1 MARRRRSRRLRRL
14 TPGSHAVRLEAL
26 LHFYRQRLRTHRA
39 QELLAGTGVAI
50 GVALV
55 FAVIVANA
63 SIGNS
68 ASQIVH
74 GIAGNATLQLDARG
88 EHGFPSALLTGVRAV
103 PSVEHATGILEQRAI
118 LTGREDR
125 RAVVLVGVD
134 ASLVALG
141 GSLTQ
146 NFSINDGLRLGD
158 GLLLPRGVADAI
170 GVPHARLGAERAA
183 TLQVRGTARQVPVVA
198 VLGADAIGPLSGALV
213 VVGRLDYVQ
222 RLTALPAR
230 LTRIFVEPKPG
241 QEAAARRD
249 LRTLAGDWID
259 VASVER
265 EGEILAQASAPN
277 DQSTSLFAAISAIVG
292 LLLAFNAMLLTV
304 PERRR
309 AIAELR
315 THGFTPRQI
324 VAMVAFEALL
334 LGSIASGI
342 GLALGLLLA
351 QTLFAGVP
359 TYLSFAFPL
368 GAQQTVPWSAVAG
381 AFAGGVLA
389 TFLAAAQPL
398 LDLLPGRPYD
408 AVYRE
413 QGEPGQGFGARPQ
426 RIAGAAAVLLLV
438 SASALAAL
446 VPSATVVAIAAL
458 AVSVLLAL
466 PAALAL
472 AIAGADRLAGSRSWL
487 NMLVVAVLA
496 LRATRLRA
504 IALAATGAVA
514 LFGSVAVD
522 GAHRDLVRGLH
533 HSFAQYLGTTDL
545 WVTTGGDD
553 LTTESFQPGEAL
565 ERIRRAPGV
574 ADARSYYG
582 SLLDI
587 GTRRSW
593 VIARSPRDR
602 AMLPAGEV
610 GAGDAA
616 RADALLRRGG
626 VVAVSEQIAAEQ
638 RVGVGGLL
646 ALPTP
651 TGTNRYRVVATMTNL
666 GWGPGAV
673 ILNADD
679 YRRAWATSDPT
690 AFEVDL
696 RAGVAPVVAKREVQ
710 RAIGPGHALHVQT
723 AAERQAQYQRLAG
736 DGLRRLEQISL
747 LLLVAA
753 ALALATATGAAIWQ
767 RRAAFLDYRYQGF
780 APGQIW
786 TALLFESGIVLGTG
800 CVVGAVV
807 GVYGQF
813 LLGRWLR
820 LTTGF
825 PAPFEPS
832 LLAALATVALV
843 VIAALGIVAAPSY
856 RAARTPLDRG
866 LQQ

>member
-1 MARRRRSRRLRRL
+1 MRI
-14 TPGSHAVRLEAL
+14 EAL
-26 LHFYRQRLRTHRA
+26 LHFYRQRLRTHLA
-39 QELLAGTGVAI
+39 QELLAGAGVAI

-55 FAVIVANA
+55 FAVIVANT
-63 SIGNS
+63 SVSSS

-74 GIAGNATLQLDARG
+74 GISGNATLQLDARD
-88 EHGFPSALLTGVRAV
+88 EHGFSSALLDGVRAI
-103 PSVEHATGILEQRAI
+103 PSVEYAAGILEQRAI
-118 LTGREDR
+118 LTGTDES

-134 ASLVALG
+134 VSLVALG

-146 NFSINDGLRLGD
+146 DFSVNNGLSLGD
-158 GLLLPRGVADAI
+158 GLLLPRGVADTI
-170 GVPHARLGAERAA
+170 GVPRARPDAERSAV
-183 TLQVRGTARQVPVVA
+183 LRLRGQARRVPVAA
-198 VLGADAIGPLSGALV
+198 VLGADVIGPLSGALV

-222 RLTALPAR
+222 QLAALPAR
-230 LTRIFVEPKPG
+230 LSRVFVQPKPG
-241 QEAAARRD
+241 QEDAARRD
-249 LRTLAGDWID
+249 LTTLAGGWIN
-259 VASVER
+259 VASVNSES
-265 EGEILAQASAPN
+265 EILAQASAPN

-309 AIAELR
+309 AIAEFR
-315 THGFTPRQI
+315 THGYTPRQI
-324 VAMVAFEALL
+324 VAMVIFEALL

-351 QTLFAGVP
+351 QTFFAGVP

-368 GAQQTVPWSAVAG
+368 GAQQTVPVG
-381 AFAGGVLA
+381 TVVLAFVGGVLA

-398 LDLLPGRPYD
+398 LDLLPGRAND

-413 QGEPGQGFGARPQ
+413 EGEPGQAFGARAQ
-426 RIAGAAAVLLLV
+426 RIAGAGSVLLLV
-438 SASALAAL
+438 GATALVAL

-458 AVSVLLAL
+458 ALGVLLAL

-472 AIAGADRLAGSRSWL
+472 VIAGADRLAGSRRRL

-514 LFGSVAVD
+514 LFGSVAIE

-533 HSFAQYLGTTDL
+533 HNFAQYLGTTDL

-553 LTTESFQPGEAL
+553 LTTENFRPGDAL
-565 ERIRRAPGV
+565 ARIRRVPTV
-574 ADARSYYG
+574 ADARPYFG
-582 SLLDI
+582 GLLDV
-587 GTRRSW
+587 GTRRAW

-602 AMLPAGEV
+602 AMLPADEV
-610 GAGDAA
+610 QAGDAA
-616 RADALLRRGG
+616 RADELLRRGG
-626 VVAVSEQIAAEQ
+626 AVAVSEKIAAEQ
-638 RVGVGGLL
+638 HVGVGGML

-651 TGTNRYRVVATMTNL
+651 TGTRRYRVVATMTNL

-673 ILNADD
+673 ILNAND
-679 YRRAWATSDPT
+679 YRRAWATNDPT
-690 AFEVDL
+690 AFEVDV
-696 RAGVAPVVAKREVQ
+696 RPGVSPSVAKRDVQ
-710 RAIGPGHALHVQT
+710 RAIGPGPALTVQT
-723 AAERQAQYQRLAG
+723 AAERKVQYDRLAG
-736 DGLRRLEQISL
+736 DGLRRLNQISV

-767 RRAAFLDYRYQGF
+767 RRAAFMDYRYQGF
-780 APGQIW
+780 MPGQIW
-786 TALLFESGIVLGTG
+786 TALLIESGIVLGTG
-800 CVVGAVV
+800 CAVGAVV
-807 GVYGQF
+807 GIYGQF

-832 LLAALATVALV
+832 LLAALATVGLV
-843 VIAALGIVAAPSY
+843 VVAALTIVAGPSY
-856 RAARTPLDRG
+856 RAARTPVDRG
-866 LQQ
+866 LQP